1 MTRIQFG
8 FTMPY
13 GARDIAR
20 RPTFVEDL
28 NRALDLVAGHFASAW
43 SIDHLLPD
51 AADMLEGF
59 TTLTYMAARHPELT
73 FGHIVLCQS
82 FRNPALLAHMGA
94 TLHFLSGGR
103 FILGIGAGWHQ
114 EEYRAYGYDFPSAHT
129 RVEQLEEALQIIK
142 AMWTEERATFAG
154 RHYHVS
160 DARCAPRPDPIPLV
174 MVGAFRPKMLRV
186 TAKYADW
193 WNVSSTGVEAY
204 KHMAEE
210 CERACAAIG
219 RDPATLRRT
228 WGGGCICASTQG
240 EAEAIAGD
248 LLAGNDSDNFDF
260 VGTPQHIV
268 EQMRAFI
275 DMGVDYF
282 MLDCGDFPRL
292 TTLELLINEVLP
304 ALNA

>member
-13 GARDIAR
+13 GARDIAP

-28 NRALDLVAGHFASAW
+28 NRALDLVAGHFDSAW

-51 AADMLEGF
+51 DADMLEGF

-73 FGHIVLCQS
+73 FGHTVLCQS

-114 EEYRAYGYDFPSAHT
+114 EEYRAYGYDFPPPGV

-154 RHYHVS
+154 RHYRVR
-160 DARCAPRPDPIPLV
+160 DARCAPRLDPLPLV
-174 MVGAFRPKMLRV
+174 MVGAFKPKMLRL

-193 WNVSSTGVEAY
+193 WNVSSTGVERY

-210 CERACAAIG
+210 CERACADIG

-248 LLAGNDSDNFDF
+248 LFAGNDSDNFDF
-260 VGTPQHIV
+260 VGTPQQIV
-268 EQMRAFI
+268 EQMRPFI

-282 MLDCGDFPRL
+282 MLDCGGFPRL

-304 ALNA
+304 AVND

>member
-1 MTRIQFG
+1 MTSIQFG

-28 NRALDLVAGHFASAW
+28 NRALDLVAGHFDSAW

-51 AADMLEGF
+51 DADLLEGF

-73 FGHIVLCQS
+73 FGHTVLCQS

-103 FILGIGAGWHQ
+103 FILGIGAGWQ
-114 EEYRAYGYDFPSAHT
+114 QAEYRAYGYDFPAAGT
-129 RVEQLEEALQIIK
+129 RVEQLEEALQIIN

-154 RHYHVS
+154 RHYRVS

-174 MVGAFRPKMLRV
+174 MVGAFKPKMLRL

-193 WNVSSTGVEAY
+193 WNVSSTGVEGY
-204 KHMAEE
+204 KRMAEE
-210 CERACAAIG
+210 CERACADVG

-228 WGGGCICASTQG
+228 WGGGCICASTQE

-248 LLAGNDSDNFDF
+248 LYAGNDSDNFDF
-260 VGTPQHIV
+260 VGAPQQIV

-275 DMGVDYF
+275 DLGIDYF
-282 MLDCGDFPRL
+282 MLDCGGFPKL
-292 TTLELLINEVLP
+292 TTLELLVNEVLP